1 MSRSDKTIQQILSGN
16 ADTNIKFK
24 DVLSL
29 LTFLGFEVRIKVS
42 HHIFRRV
49 GVIEMI
55 NIQKDGNMV
64 KPYQVKQIR
73 AILAEYNLIR

>member
-1 MSRSDKTIQQILSGN
+1 MPKHDKIIQQILLGK

-29 LTFLGFEVRIKVS
+29 LTSLGFEMRVKGS
-42 HHIFRRV
+42 HHIFRKK
-49 GVIEMI
+49 GVRELI
-55 NIQKDGNMV
+55 NIQKDGNMI

-73 AILAEYNLIR
+73 VIFVEYNLIR